1 MAEPTMKDVLDA
13 IAAMRGDLVKTDAK
27 VDRIES
33 RTATVE
39 AKVDAHRLETAKGF
53 ADLDVELAKHSDP
66 VHRKVE
72 TAIAELRK
80 DVDAL
85 KKRPVRPAARPARRR

>member
-1 MAEPTMKDVLDA
+1 MAEPTMNDVLDA
-13 IAAMRGDLVKTDAK
+13 ITKLDAK

-53 ADLDVELAKHSDP
+53 ADVDRELTPATPTPS
-66 VHRKVE
+66 
-72 TAIAELRK
+72 TAR
-80 DVDAL
+80 
-85 KKRPVRPAARPARRR
+85 